1 MNLVKSIAAVT
12 VTVLTLTGTASAAD
26 GVGGSERHDIFHEY
40 KTYEEAEAA
49 IRKHL
54 DEEAE
59 NARRVPLSVDACRK
73 ITADDTLYHNIPAN
87 KFPPVDQP
95 MPMLSGMFRGMMGI
109 PWLQL
114 VVTES
119 REANDETAIQT
130 GYPTLW
136 FRVVDTARPIRYRLY
151 DGRQLV
157 VSVAGEGVHKQN
169 AVKSFAADM
178 NVYIYNAEGT
188 PLMRTDI
195 FHLPTDIFHLPDM
208 PYQGTYEK
216 VLRTIADAAQ
226 IPLPESSRDYAL
238 AQYLLQKAVLTDI
251 PRK

>member
-26 GVGGSERHDIFHEY
+26 GIGGSERHDIFHEY

-136 FRVVDTARPIRYRLY
+136 FRVVDTARPIRYRLN

-157 VSVAGEGVHKQN
+157 LSVAGEGVHKQN
-169 AVKSFAADM
+169 ATKSFADDM
-178 NVYIYNAEGT
+178 NFYIYDAEGT

-195 FHLPTDIFHLPDM
+195 FHLPDM
-208 PYQGTYEK
+208 PYQGIISEK
-216 VLRTIADAAQ
+216 GLCAIADTAR
-226 IPLPESSRDYAL
+226 IPLPEGSRDYAL
-238 AQYLLQKAVLTDI
+238 AQYLLQKAELTDI

>member
-1 MNLVKSIAAVT
+1 MHLVKSIAAVT

-26 GVGGSERHDIFHEY
+26 GIGGSERRNTSQEY

-59 NARRVPLSVDACRK
+59 NAKRVPLSVDACRK

-87 KFPPVDQP
+87 KFPPVDQ
-95 MPMLSGMFRGMMGI
+95 PMLSGMFRGMMGI

-136 FRVVDTARPIRYRLY
+136 FRVVDTARPTRYRLY

-157 VSVAGEGVHKQN
+157 MSIAGEGVHKQN
-169 AVKSFAADM
+169 ATKSFADDL
-178 NVYIYNAEGT
+178 NFYIYNVEGT
-188 PLMRTDI
+188 PLMRTDM
-195 FHLPTDIFHLPDM
+195 FHLPDI
-208 PYQGTYEK
+208 PYQGISEK
-216 VLRTIADAAQ
+216 ALRAIADAAQ
-226 IPLPESSRDYAL
+226 IPLSEGSRDYAL
-238 AQYLLQKAVLTDI
+238 AQYLLQKAELTDI

>member
-26 GVGGSERHDIFHEY
+26 GIGGSERHDIFHEY

-54 DEEAE
+54 DEEVE
-59 NARRVPLSVDACRK
+59 NAKRVPLSVDECRK

-95 MPMLSGMFRGMMGI
+95 MPMLSEMFRGMMGI

-157 VSVAGEGVHKQN
+157 LSVAGEGVHKQN
-169 AVKSFAADM
+169 AIKSFADDM
-178 NVYIYNAEGT
+178 NVYIYDAEGT
-188 PLMRTDI
+188 PLMRTDM
-195 FHLPTDIFHLPDM
+195 FHLPDM

-226 IPLPESSRDYAL
+226 IPLPEGSRDYTL

>member
-1 MNLVKSIAAVT
+1 MHLVKSIAAVT
-12 VTVLTLTGTASAAD
+12 VTVLTLTGTAAAAD
-26 GVGGSERHDIFHEY
+26 GIGGSESRSTIQEY

-59 NARRVPLSVDACRK
+59 NAKRVPLSVDACRK
-73 ITADDTLYHNIPAN
+73 ITADDTLYHNMPAN
-87 KFPPVDQP
+87 KLPPVDQP
-95 MPMLSGMFRGMMGI
+95 MPMLSEMFRGMMGI

-136 FRVVDTARPIRYRLY
+136 FRVVDTARPTRYRLY

-157 VSVAGEGVHKQN
+157 MSIAGEGVHKQN
-169 AVKSFAADM
+169 AIKSFADDM
-178 NVYIYNAEGT
+178 NFYIYNAEGT
-188 PLMRTDI
+188 PLMRTDM
-195 FHLPTDIFHLPDM
+195 FHLPDM

-216 VLRTIADAAQ
+216 LLRTIADTAR
-226 IPLPESSRDYAL
+226 IPLPEGSRDYAL
-238 AQYLLQKAVLTDI
+238 AQYLLQKAELTDI

>member
-26 GVGGSERHDIFHEY
+26 GIGGSESRDTIQEY

-54 DEEAE
+54 DEEVE

-73 ITADDTLYHNIPAN
+73 ITADDTLYHNMPAN
-87 KFPPVDQP
+87 KFPPVDHP
-95 MPMLSGMFRGMMGI
+95 MPMLSEIFRGMTGI

-136 FRVVDTARPIRYRLY
+136 FRVVDTARPTRYRLY

-157 VSVAGEGVHKQN
+157 LSVAGEGVHKQN
-169 AVKSFAADM
+169 AIKSFADDM
-178 NVYIYNAEGT
+178 NVYIYDAEGT
-188 PLMRTDI
+188 PLMRTDM
-195 FHLPTDIFHLPDM
+195 FHLPDM

-216 VLRTIADAAQ
+216 VLRTIADTAQ
-226 IPLPESSRDYAL
+226 IPLSEGSRDYAL
-238 AQYLLQKAVLTDI
+238 AQYLLQKAALTDI

>member
-1 MNLVKSIAAVT
+1 MHLIKSIAAVT

-26 GVGGSERHDIFHEY
+26 GIGGSERRSTIQEY

-59 NARRVPLSVDACRK
+59 NAKRVPLSVDACRK

-87 KFPPVDQP
+87 KFPPVDQ
-95 MPMLSGMFRGMMGI
+95 PMLSGMFRGMMGI

-136 FRVVDTARPIRYRLY
+136 FRVVDTARPTRYRLY

-157 VSVAGEGVHKQN
+157 MSIAGEGVHKQN
-169 AVKSFAADM
+169 ATKSFADDL
-178 NVYIYNAEGT
+178 NFYIYNAEGT
-188 PLMRTDI
+188 PLMRTDR
-195 FHLPTDIFHLPDM
+195 FHLPDM
-208 PYQGTYEK
+208 PYQGISEK
-216 VLRTIADAAQ
+216 ALRAIADAAR
-226 IPLPESSRDYAL
+226 IPLPEGSRDYAL
-238 AQYLLQKAVLTDI
+238 AQYLLQKAELTDI
-251 PRK
+251 PHK